1 MFNVNFNYEGANFV
15 IQCQKKEK
23 MKEIF
28 NKFTEKRI
36 IDIASVYFIY
46 SGNKIENDEMILEQV
61 INEVDKERNEINI
74 IVTKKEVDMSK
85 SSLEKSKVIIC
96 PECKEDANIYFRN
109 YKISFKCENGHD
121 LKNFYFEEFDKTQMI
136 DISKIICDKCKK
148 KKSDIFNKLFYRC
161 NSCKMNL
168 CPLCEKKHNKTH
180 NIINY
185 ENKKFICEV
194 HNQNYSLYC
203 NTCNK
208 NICFFCENEHN
219 MHNITSFGKM
229 ATNKEDLKKKKIQL
243 KEKIDGLKKNIEEM
257 INILNKTVK
266 NFENYYKIIDEIL
279 NSYINQKINFHI
291 LYNVKEVF
299 NNKIN
304 ENLDIILN
312 ENNIINKFIYIHNI
326 YMNMTNKNIN
336 NNDESMTTNL
346 YKKENI
352 MESNMKAQKSN
363 FLSNPNYNLI
373 TKANNLFENQNNNMQ
388 YNNYSLNNNIQY
400 NNYSLNNFNNNNM
413 QYNNNSLNNINNIQ
427 NFNYLLYN
435 NMQYNNSLLNN
446 NNKNNNIQCNNYPFY
461 NNNKLTKENKSEST
475 KTSEGNKN
483 KDEITIK
490 FKKGNKVENIKIK
503 LNDCIF
509 ELIDKYYTKTNL
521 TTGKFKY
528 KNEEISPLDA
538 REISEVGMK
547 DGDEIIVI

>member
-1 MFNVNFNYEGANFV
+1 MP
-15 IQCQKKEK
+15 KKEK

-229 ATNKEDLKKKKIQL
+229 ATNKEDLKTKKIQL

-304 ENLDIILN
+304 ENLNIILN

-336 NNDESMTTNL
+336 NNDESMATNL

-352 MESNMKAQKSN
+352 RESNMKAQKSN
-363 FLSNPNYNLI
+363 FLNNPNYNLI
-373 TKANNLFENQNNNMQ
+373 TEANNLFENNNNMQ
-388 YNNYSLNNNIQY
+388 YNNYSLNNNNYMQYNNYSLNNNNNIQY

-427 NFNYLLYN
+427 NMNYSLYN

-446 NNKNNNIQCNNYPFY
+446 NIQCNNYPFY
-461 NNNKLTKENKSEST
+461 NKNKLTKENKSEST

-483 KDEITIK
+483 EDKITIK
-490 FKKGNKVENIKIK
+490 FKKGNQVKNIKIK
-503 LNDCIF
+503 LDNLIF
-509 ELIDKYYTKTNL
+509 ELIDEYCCKTNL
-521 TTGKFKY
+521 TRGKFKY
-528 KNEEISPLDA
+528 KKEELSPLDS
-538 REISEVGMK
+538 RSLSEVGMK